1 MSLMLLKL
9 SDFPQIKQAPV
20 DQQIKLIDELWEQ
33 VRRARP
39 EIEVHPSHLSTLAQR
54 LKAVQQEPSQVLS
67 PSEARAQLKR

>member
-1 MSLMLLKL
+1 
-9 SDFPQIKQAPV
+9 
-20 DQQIKLIDELWEQ
+20 LIDELWEQ